1 MDNNELINK
10 RVHIVQDHIQ
20 QIFDILDE
28 IELLTPKISYLD
40 DLVRDASSQLAMVKY
55 RLDVMNSITER
66 IEA

>member
-20 QIFDILDE
+20 QIFDVLDE

>member
-10 RVHIVQDHIQ
+10 RVHVAQ
-20 QIFDILDE
+20 QHLQYIFDVLDE
-28 IELLTPKISYLD
+28 VSLIAPRASYLD
-40 DLVRDASSQLAMVKY
+40 DLVRDVTSQLAMVKY

>member
-20 QIFDILDE
+20 QIFDVLDE

-55 RLDVMNSITER
+55 RLDVMNSITEK